1 MENSNNQSI
10 LEGISAFLMFAAQTK
25 AILTE
30 LVWFGAFF
38 NDSIPKKKKKL
49 KKLKI
54 KNKNQKESDSIS
66 FGKSLL
72 IDELSSKMG
81 LINFH

>member
-30 LVWFGAFF
+30 LVWSGAFF
-38 NDSIPKKKKKL
+38 NDSIQKKKKL

-54 KNKNQKESDSIS
+54 KNKN
-66 FGKSLL
+66 
-72 IDELSSKMG
+72 
-81 LINFH
+81 